1 MNIVISGPHPKKEP
15 QLEEYA
21 RKKVQ
26 KLAKYHPKIL
36 QIDVRLIV
44 KSAHRGQEN
53 DNYCEIT
60 AKVPGKTLEIVDS
73 ERTMDKAIDKAVDRM
88 KRTLIKYREKKISKD
103 HKKGIV
109 RKILGRWYPQ

>member
-1 MNIVISGPHPKKEP
+1 MKIVISGLHLKKEP

-26 KLAKYHPKIL
+26 KLSKYHPQIL
-36 QIDVRLIV
+36 QIDVRLIAQ
-44 KSAHRGQEN
+44 KSHRGQEN
-53 DNYCEIT
+53 DYYCEIT

-73 ERTMDKAIDKAVDRM
+73 ERAMAKAIDKAVERT
-88 KRTLIKYREKKISKD
+88 KRTLVKYREKKISKD

>member
-1 MNIVISGPHPKKEP
+1 MNIVISGPHHKKEP

-36 QIDVRLIV
+36 QIDVSLIV

-103 HKKGIV
+103 HKKGILNKLLN
-109 RKILGRWYPQ
+109 RLPI

>member
-1 MNIVISGPHPKKEP
+1 MNIVISGLHLKKEP

-60 AKVPGKTLEIVDS
+60 GQGA
-73 ERTMDKAIDKAVDRM
+73 
-88 KRTLIKYREKKISKD
+88 
-103 HKKGIV
+103 
-109 RKILGRWYPQ
+109 RKNSGNRR

>member
-26 KLAKYHPKIL
+26 KLSKYHSRIL

-44 KSAHRGQEN
+44 KGAHRGQEN

-73 ERTMDKAIDKAVDRM
+73 ERAMDKAIDKAVERA
-88 KRTLIKYREKKISKD
+88 KRTLIKYREKKISKE
-103 HKKGIV
+103 HKRGIIG
-109 RKILGRWYPQ
+109 KLLSRWYP